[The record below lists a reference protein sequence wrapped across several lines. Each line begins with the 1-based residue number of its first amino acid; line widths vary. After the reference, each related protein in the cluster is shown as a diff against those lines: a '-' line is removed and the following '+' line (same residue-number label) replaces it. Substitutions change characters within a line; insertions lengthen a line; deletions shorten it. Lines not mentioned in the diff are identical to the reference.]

1 MNLEDSKPC
10 LDLVLETLNNVKG
23 VKKFK
28 VLSTE
33 EKKRILKLEEE
44 VEDKIAYGMCK
55 TINLGI
61 REAINRDYTVALV
74 IDTSIYEYP
83 HHPSMVM
90 VYDDKIV
97 GEEIKDLKKIDEL
110 KKIRTN
116 FFLWDKFVIYTLR
129 LPKGK
134 EARQRLRLIYNP
146 RGVSQFDI
154 IGCVKEGIFGTP
166 SSEGDILVKN
176 LLDYISKDSIL
187 GTCLIG
193 FDVNKLH

>member
-1 MNLEDSKPC
+1 
-10 LDLVLETLNNVKG
+10 
-23 VKKFK
+23 
-28 VLSTE
+28 
-33 EKKRILKLEEE
+33 
-44 VEDKIAYGMCK
+44 MCK